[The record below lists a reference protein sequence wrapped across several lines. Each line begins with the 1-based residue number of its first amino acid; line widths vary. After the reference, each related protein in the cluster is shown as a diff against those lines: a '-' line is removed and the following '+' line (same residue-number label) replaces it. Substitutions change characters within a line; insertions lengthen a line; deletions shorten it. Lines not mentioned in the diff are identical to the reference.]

1 MSDQEHIVDDC
12 MGPVPS
18 EPVKNVPDVVPVTT
32 EDETTGEP
40 ETRQAAQRRANF
52 AAPSGGKGNGGKGSG
67 LDSLGQGNLP

>member
-12 MGPVPS
+12 RGPVLP
-18 EPVKNVPDVVPVTT
+18 EPTKVEIVPTAELVTT
-32 EDETTGEP
+32 EGEAP
-40 ETRQAAQRRANF
+40 ENTAQRRANF